1 MVDQS
6 DWLPMQMA
14 MRGSDDFAVMKFS
27 IYVLKWSRLE
37 MVGISQMIAAGHLST
52 IISLLDL
59 SPSGNDIWQNPA
71 S

>member
-6 DWLPMQMA
+6 DWLPIQMA
-14 MRGSDDFAVMKFS
+14 MRGSDDFAVIKFS

-37 MVGISQMIAAGHLST
+37 GAGISQMIAGWHLT
-52 IISLLDL
+52 MIISLLDL
-59 SPSGNDIWQNPA
+59 LPSGNDIWQNPA